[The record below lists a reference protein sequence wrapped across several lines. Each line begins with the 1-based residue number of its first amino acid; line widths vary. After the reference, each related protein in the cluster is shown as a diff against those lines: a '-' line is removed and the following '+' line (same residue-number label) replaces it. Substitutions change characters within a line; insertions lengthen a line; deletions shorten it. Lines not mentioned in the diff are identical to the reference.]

1 MGSRAVGALAINTST
16 AGSLG
21 KAAGH
26 EPYEGTMILALAV
39 RHRTERPAMSMGG
52 GENPMER
59 LPSAV

>member
-1 MGSRAVGALAINTST
+1 MGALAINTST

-21 KAAGH
+21 KAAG
-26 EPYEGTMILALAV
+26 LALAV

-52 GENPMER
+52 GEKPMER